1 MDYLRYSGRYKLH
14 KGSKIFSW
22 LYLLTYNICK
32 PMVKIKFCGFT
43 LAEDIKRAVGLGV
56 DYVGIVLYPKSPRYV
71 SWERVKDL
79 LRAGEGV
86 KKVAVMVNPTYEEA
100 QKAFDLGFDLVQL
113 HGEESLDFSKK
124 FDLDKVI
131 KAFRTCPGLSLED
144 GWKECHGVLL
154 DACSHQ
160 YGGSGKESDWEYA
173 KSLVERGFRV
183 FLAGG
188 LKAEKVKEAIRRVK
202 PYCVDVSSG
211 IEKDAGIKDH
221 KKMEEFVN
229 AVKNAFR
236 D

>member
-1 MDYLRYSGRYKLH
+1 
-14 KGSKIFSW
+14 
-22 LYLLTYNICK
+22 
-32 PMVKIKFCGFT
+32 MVKIKFCGFT
-43 LAEDIKRAVGLGV
+43 QEEDIEKAVELSV
-56 DYVGIVLYPKSPRYV
+56 DYVGIILYSKSPRYV
-71 SWERVKDL
+71 SWDRLREL
-79 LRAGEGV
+79 LRGVGEGV
-86 KKVAVMVNPTYEEA
+86 KRVAVMVNPTYEEV
-100 QKAFDLGFDLVQL
+100 QRAFDLGFDLVQL
-113 HGEESLDFSKK
+113 HGKESLDFSKK

-154 DACSHQ
+154 DACSDL

-221 KKMEEFVN
+221 KKMEEFVH